1 MPTFW
6 KVVCKSGLLSF
17 CLIEPLGKCERDKE
31 SPSRLDQ
38 AASLAKLDDAAE
50 PRGSL
55 QSRAVFLFSFFAFY
69 DIVR

>member
-1 MPTFW
+1 MPT
-6 KVVCKSGLLSF
+6 
-17 CLIEPLGKCERDKE
+17 LIEGSLQSRAVFFFQRERKCEGK
-31 SPSRLDQ
+31 PSGFSFALDQ

-55 QSRAVFLFSFFAFY
+55 QKRAVFLFSFFAFY

>member
-1 MPTFW
+1 MPTFL

-17 CLIEPLGKCERDKE
+17 CLIEPLGKYEGDKE

-50 PRGSL
+50 PRGSCN
-55 QSRAVFLFSFFAFY
+55 SGLFSFFAFY

>member
-1 MPTFW
+1 MPTFL

-17 CLIEPLGKCERDKE
+17 CLIEPLGKCEGDKE
-31 SPSRLDQ
+31 SLDQ